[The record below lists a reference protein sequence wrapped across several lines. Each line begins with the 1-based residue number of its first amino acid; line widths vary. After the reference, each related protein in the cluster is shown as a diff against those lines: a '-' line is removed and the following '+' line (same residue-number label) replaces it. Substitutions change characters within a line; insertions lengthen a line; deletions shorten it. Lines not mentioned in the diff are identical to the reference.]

1 MKKVFRVNLSHSIHN
16 ALKTRRFTA
25 PVNGHNGYLKM
36 QFIEKGDWIL
46 LGDGLQVIVAIGIA
60 TCDSY
65 LGDLKV
71 LEDITRVD
79 EEVRTV
85 AFDIIKEIP
94 SHMHVVSLLT
104 PHIEKNPFMS
114 MNFCVELHPK
124 ATFNQVF
131 NTILNHSEK

>member
-1 MKKVFRVNLSHSIHN
+1 MRKVFRVNVKHSIQN
-16 ALKTRRFTA
+16 VLKVRKFVA
-25 PVNGHNGYLKM
+25 PVNGHNGYLKL

-71 LEDITRVD
+71 LDEIARVD
-79 EEVRTV
+79 EEYRTV
-85 AFDIIKEIP
+85 DFDIIKEIP
-94 SHMHVVSLLT
+94 SHIQAVSLLA
-104 PHIEKNPFMS
+104 PHVEKNPFMS

-124 ATFNQVF
+124 STFNQV
-131 NTILNHSEK
+131 LNSLLKD